1 MHTPGTRRLIPCSP
15 LPTRGPSNSH
25 LQIESEIPVALP
37 SPKPQPP
44 AFQIEIPPDLQM
56 AYANLAR
63 IAHAPAE
70 FVLDF
75 ARLLPG
81 DGKAIVTARV
91 VMSPVALK
99 LFAQALNENLSR
111 YEASF
116 GPVQL
121 PTPGASLAD
130 TLFKPH
136 HPPEPP
142 TEPPQEPKS

>member
-1 MHTPGTRRLIPCSP
+1 
-15 LPTRGPSNSH
+15 
-25 LQIESEIPVALP
+25 VALP
-37 SPKPQPP
+37 PPKPQT
-44 AFQIEIPPDLQM
+44 FQIEIPPELQPV
-56 AYANLAR
+56 YANLAR

-99 LFAQALNENLSR
+99 LLAVALTENLAR
-111 YEASF
+111 YEATF
-116 GPVQL
+116 GKINL
-121 PTPGASLAD
+121 PPGSPSLAES
-130 TLFKPH
+130 LFKPF

-142 TEPPQEPKS
+142 RDSPEEPPKEPTK